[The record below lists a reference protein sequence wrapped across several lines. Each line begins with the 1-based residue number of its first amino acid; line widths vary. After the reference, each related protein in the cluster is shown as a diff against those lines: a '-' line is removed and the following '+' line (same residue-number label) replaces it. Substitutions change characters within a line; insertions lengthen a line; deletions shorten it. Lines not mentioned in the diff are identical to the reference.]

1 MLYLNGRKSD
11 FMAQRLAKILVGAF
25 SGLTSLKY
33 GKELI
38 IFIISLMP
46 ILELRGG
53 LIAAA
58 LLKVNIVRGF
68 IICFIGNIIPIPLIL
83 WLITPIFDRLK
94 KTKLFSGLVNKL
106 ENKAMSKKKKIE
118 KLEYIGLLL
127 FVGIPLP
134 GTGAWTGCLIAAM
147 LNMDKKKSLLYAIL
161 GVIMAG
167 IIMLI
172 FSYGILGKLV

>member
-1 MLYLNGRKSD
+1 
-11 FMAQRLAKILVGAF
+11 MAQELAKSLVNVF

-38 IFIISLMP
+38 VFIISLMP

-58 LLKVNIVRGF
+58 LLNLNMWRSF

-83 WLITPIFDRLK
+83 WFITPIFDKLK
-94 KTKLFSGLVNKL
+94 KTKLFSGIVNKL
-106 ENKAMSKKKKIE
+106 ENKAMKKKDKIE

-134 GTGAWTGCLIAAM
+134 GTGAWTGSLIAAL
-147 LNMDKKKSLLYAIL
+147 LNMDKKKSLIYAIL
-161 GVIMAG
+161 GVVLAG
-167 IIMLI
+167 IIMLVV
-172 FSYGILGKLV
+172 SYGILDNIIH

>member
-1 MLYLNGRKSD
+1 MTGN
-11 FMAQRLAKILVGAF
+11 LAEILVNAF

-58 LLKVNIVRGF
+58 LLGLGGVKSF
-68 IICFIGNIIPIPLIL
+68 IICFIGNIIPIPFIL
-83 WLITPIFDRLK
+83 WLITPVFDYLK
-94 KTKLFSGLVNKL
+94 KTKLFSGLVNKI
-106 ENKAMSKKKKIE
+106 ENKAMSKKDKIE
-118 KLEYIGLLL
+118 KLQYIGLML

-134 GTGAWTGCLIAAM
+134 GTGAWTGCLIAA
-147 LNMDKKKSLLYAIL
+147 LLDMDKKKALLYAIL
-161 GVIMAG
+161 GVVMAG
-167 IIMLI
+167 IIMMIL
-172 FSYGILGKLV
+172 SYGILARL

>member
-58 LLKVNIVRGF
+58 LLKVNIVRAF
-68 IICFIGNIIPIPLIL
+68 IICFIGNVIPIPLIL

-106 ENKAMSKKKKIE
+106 ENKAMSKKEKIE

>member
-1 MLYLNGRKSD
+1 
-11 FMAQRLAKILVGAF
+11 MAGDLAKTLVEAF

-33 GKELI
+33 GRELI
-38 IFIISLMP
+38 VFIISLMP

-58 LLKVNIVRGF
+58 LLNINIVRAF
-68 IICFIGNIIPIPLIL
+68 IICFIGNIIPIPFIL
-83 WLITPIFDRLK
+83 WLITPIFNYLK

-106 ENKAMSKKKKIE
+106 ETKAMSKKEKIE
-118 KLEYIGLLL
+118 RLQYIGLML

-134 GTGAWTGCLIAAM
+134 GTGAWTGCLIAAL
-147 LNMDKKKSLLYAIL
+147 LNMNKKKAMLYAVL

-167 IIMLI
+167 IIMMV
-172 FSYGILGKLV
+172 FSYGILDNIIH

>member
-1 MLYLNGRKSD
+1 MSGE
-11 FMAQRLAKILVGAF
+11 LAKTLVEAF

-58 LLKVNIVRGF
+58 LLEVDMWRSF
-68 IICFIGNIIPIPLIL
+68 IICFIGNIIPIPFIL
-83 WLITPIFDRLK
+83 WFISPIFEWLK
-94 KTKLFSGLVNKL
+94 KTKLFSGLVSKI
-106 ENKAMSKKKKIE
+106 ENKAMSKKDKIL

-134 GTGAWTGCLIAAM
+134 GTGAWTGSLIAAM
-147 LNMDKKKSLLYAIL
+147 LGMDKKKSLLYAIL
-161 GVIMAG
+161 GVVLAG

-172 FSYGILGKLV
+172 VSYGILDKIIH